1 MKKIKITL
9 GIGILSLGFLAC
21 NNVSHHK
28 QEVTSLAKAFEGK
41 FLIGAAL
48 NSAQILGE
56 DTAALKL
63 VASQFNS
70 IVAENSMKSEVLQ
83 PQAGVFDFTESDKLV
98 ELGQKNKAFVVGHNL
113 VWHSQAPAWFFVD
126 KEGNDVSRDTLIER
140 MKNHIHEVVGRY
152 RGKIKGWD
160 VVNEALNEDGSLRK
174 SKFYHIIGPEYIEL
188 AFQFAHEA
196 DQDAEL
202 YYNDYNMYKPEK
214 RKGAVHLIENLKA
227 KGLRVDA
234 IGMQAHYGLN
244 KDLTKEIEESIMA
257 FANTGVKVMIT
268 ELDVSVL
275 PFPAEEITAEVSQ
288 SYQNKPEYNPYVEA
302 VPDSIQKALADYYA
316 NLFKVY
322 LKHNDKISRITFW
335 GVNDSQTWRNYWPI
349 EGRTDYPL
357 LFDRNNQ
364 PKPVYNT
371 LIYLAKN

>member
-275 PFPAEEITAEVSQ
+275 PFPAEEITA
-288 SYQNKPEYNPYVEA
+288 
-302 VPDSIQKALADYYA
+302 
-316 NLFKVY
+316 
-322 LKHNDKISRITFW
+322 R
-335 GVNDSQTWRNYWPI
+335 
-349 EGRTDYPL
+349 
-357 LFDRNNQ
+357 
-364 PKPVYNT
+364 
-371 LIYLAKN
+371 